1 MAKYS
6 PRTVRRTAP
15 SRRRARAS
23 RCACRCR
30 LAWEQGWPGEI
41 ERFHA
46 TAISVGGRGALIRGP
61 SGAGKSDLAFRCLG
75 LAPSALLREPVRL
88 VADDQVVLTRTP
100 PRLVATA
107 PPTLRGRIEVRG
119 IGILEVAAAAETDI
133 VLVVDLA
140 GDGPI
145 ERLPDPWPKARI
157 LGFDVPL
164 IRLLPF
170 ENSSPLKLVSALVMA
185 ALPRVESKA

>member
-1 MAKYS
+1 MS
-6 PRTVRRTAP
+6 
-15 SRRRARAS
+15 
-23 RCACRCR
+23 
-30 LAWEQGWPGEI
+30 GEI

-46 TAISVGGRGALIRGP
+46 TAITVGNRGALIRGP

-75 LAPSALLREPVRL
+75 LGPSPLLSETVRL
-88 VADDQVVLTRTP
+88 VADDQVILTRIP

-107 PPTLRGRIEVRG
+107 PPTLRGRLEVRG
-119 IGILEVAAAAETDI
+119 IGILEVAATAETDI
-133 VLVVDLA
+133 VLIVDLS

-157 LGFDVPL
+157 LGLDVPV

-170 ENSSPLKLVSALVMA
+170 AASSPLKLVSALVMA